1 MGTCCY
7 DPLLSPLSLSLCR
20 IMNKYQWM
28 IGRNLDTVDK
38 KVTCYC
44 VVILSICLFVFV
56 FVFVRFS
63 SIYGA
68 FHSKQTSNAG
78 GFCVHVVS
86 QLVV

>member
-7 DPLLSPLSLSLCR
+7 DPLLSSLSLCR

-44 VVILSICLFVFV
+44 VVIVNICLFV
-56 FVFVRFS
+56 
-63 SIYGA
+63 
-68 FHSKQTSNAG
+68 
-78 GFCVHVVS
+78 CV
-86 QLVV
+86 LL